1 MFCRIVKNFFKSLWY
16 VCSETLQGSLRNREN
31 KNRIPPFFLEILKKN
46 SGGILMPRRN
56 KPVNPKAENEL
67 DSLKEEVAED
77 LHLDDDIKK
86 RGWENMT
93 TREVGKIGGNMVRK
107 MIDLAEEEM
116 DKKEGKIN
124 NDRETR
130 EK

>member
-1 MFCRIVKNFFKSLWY
+1 
-16 VCSETLQGSLRNREN
+16 
-31 KNRIPPFFLEILKKN
+31 
-46 SGGILMPRRN
+46 MPRRN